1 MIQDKKS
8 PKIDYKRLYDALY
21 ENNLSMHFTVDKEFC
36 LIAVN
41 GLGAENLG
49 YKPQEMIL
57 QKFINFIHPQYHK
70 NVIEQLNYCI
80 DNPGQL
86 FQWEFKMTRRDGEA
100 IWVKDRAR
108 TIESRNPKNI
118 LISCEDITVRKQA
131 ERSLDE
137 IIKSYK
143 IESLS
148 RLAGG
153 IAHDF
158 NNLLTGILG
167 NLSLIKA
174 NLNENDISYEK
185 IIEIENTSIMAK
197 DLAEQLFVFS
207 TGGETYK
214 TTLSVRELLKESLD
228 FVLKDSDV
236 TFEMTAENS
245 FDKVRADSE
254 QIKQVVGNIILNAYQ
269 AMAGSGKISIDLKD
283 VAVKDKSSL
292 PLDKGDYIEISIK
305 DEGVGIS
312 KEDLFKVFDP
322 YYSTKSSAAGLGLS
336 TAETIIKN
344 HNGHIRIESLPE
356 VETTVHIYLPVF
368 HDIEAETEPQADKQ
382 VEYDTRLLSGKRVLV
397 MDDEQFIR
405 KVAGNILEH
414 LGCIVDFAKEGNE
427 AIEKYKTSL
436 NTDSPFDFVILYL
449 TVGDGLGGEET
460 LKQLIKIDPEVKA
473 FVSSGYF
480 HDPVMVNYKDYGF
493 VGVINKPYE
502 IEDFIKS
509 FCDPAEKGST

>member
-1 MIQDKKS
+1 
-8 PKIDYKRLYDALY
+8 
-21 ENNLSMHFTVDKEFC
+21 
-36 LIAVN
+36 
-41 GLGAENLG
+41 
-49 YKPQEMIL
+49 
-57 QKFINFIHPQYHK
+57 
-70 NVIEQLNYCI
+70 
-80 DNPGQL
+80 
-86 FQWEFKMTRRDGEA
+86 
-100 IWVKDRAR
+100 
-108 TIESRNPKNI
+108 
-118 LISCEDITVRKQA
+118 
-131 ERSLDE
+131 
-137 IIKSYK
+137 
-143 IESLS
+143 
-148 RLAGG
+148 
-153 IAHDF
+153 
-158 NNLLTGILG
+158 
-167 NLSLIKA
+167 
-174 NLNENDISYEK
+174 
-185 IIEIENTSIMAK
+185 
-197 DLAEQLFVFS
+197 
-207 TGGETYK
+207 
-214 TTLSVRELLKESLD
+214 
-228 FVLKDSDV
+228 
-236 TFEMTAENS
+236 MTAENS
-245 FDKVRADSE
+245 FDKVKADSE
-254 QIKQVVGNIILNAYQ
+254 QIKQVLGNIILNAYQ

-305 DEGVGIS
+305 DEGVGIY
-312 KEDLFKVFDP
+312 KEDLLKVFDP

-356 VETTVHIYLPVF
+356 LETTVHIYLPVF

-436 NTDSPFDFVILYL
+436 NTDSPFDFVILDL
-449 TVGDGLGGEET
+449 TVVDGLGGEET

-473 FVSSGYF
+473 FVPSGYF

-502 IEDFIKS
+502 IENFIKS

>member
-100 IWVKDRAR
+100 IWVKDSAR

-118 LISCEDITVRKQA
+118 LISCEDITIRKQA

-143 IESLS
+143 LESLS

-214 TTLSVRELLKESLD
+214 TTLSVR
-228 FVLKDSDV
+228 
-236 TFEMTAENS
+236 
-245 FDKVRADSE
+245 R
-254 QIKQVVGNIILNAYQ
+254 
-269 AMAGSGKISIDLKD
+269 
-283 VAVKDKSSL
+283 VA
-292 PLDKGDYIEISIK
+292 
-305 DEGVGIS
+305 
-312 KEDLFKVFDP
+312 
-322 YYSTKSSAAGLGLS
+322 
-336 TAETIIKN
+336 
-344 HNGHIRIESLPE
+344 
-356 VETTVHIYLPVF
+356 
-368 HDIEAETEPQADKQ
+368 
-382 VEYDTRLLSGKRVLV
+382 
-397 MDDEQFIR
+397 
-405 KVAGNILEH
+405 
-414 LGCIVDFAKEGNE
+414 
-427 AIEKYKTSL
+427 
-436 NTDSPFDFVILYL
+436 
-449 TVGDGLGGEET
+449 
-460 LKQLIKIDPEVKA
+460 
-473 FVSSGYF
+473 
-480 HDPVMVNYKDYGF
+480 
-493 VGVINKPYE
+493 
-502 IEDFIKS
+502 
-509 FCDPAEKGST
+509 